1 MAFRFSLATVLRFR
15 ESIEKREEL
24 VLEKLLMEMAR
35 LRRDIEGLA
44 AEITGAQEARNHAMQ
59 QPLPAIH
66 LQLMLKQTDLLA
78 DRKKAL
84 IESLAALDRER
95 DIQTRRYQAAHR
107 DRQMLSDMSARK
119 KEAYEQERTR
129 AQQKF
134 LDDIF
139 ATRAQRG

>member
-24 VLEKLLMEMAR
+24 ALEKLLMEMAR
-35 LRRDIEGLA
+35 VRREIEGLA
-44 AEITGAQEARNHAMQ
+44 AEIAGAQEARNHAMQ
-59 QPLPAIH
+59 QPVPAVH
-66 LQLMLKQTDLLA
+66 LQLMLNQTDLLA

-84 IESLAALDRER
+84 MESLAALDRER
-95 DIQTRRYQAAHR
+95 DLQTKRYQAAHR
-107 DRQMLSDMSARK
+107 DRQMLSDMSARQK
-119 KEAYEQERTR
+119 DTYELERAR

-139 ATRAQRG
+139 ATRARRR